1 MLLLLLATPQHYF
14 FPNSLLY
21 FGLVQFI
28 AAGSDGPQ
36 RGQFGHCAGFTQP
49 IPAMSDTV
57 ALAERNQLPDIESQA
72 ILFLMFTLKQSGMCE
87 SQQLPLPP
95 QYQLRPC
102 ILGRFSCCVF

>member
-1 MLLLLLATPQHYF
+1 MLLATPHHFVLPF
-14 FPNSLLY
+14 FLPNSLLY

-72 ILFLMFTLKQSGMCE
+72 ILFLMFALKQSGMCE

-95 QYQLRPC
+95 PISAETLHP
-102 ILGRFSCCVF
+102 